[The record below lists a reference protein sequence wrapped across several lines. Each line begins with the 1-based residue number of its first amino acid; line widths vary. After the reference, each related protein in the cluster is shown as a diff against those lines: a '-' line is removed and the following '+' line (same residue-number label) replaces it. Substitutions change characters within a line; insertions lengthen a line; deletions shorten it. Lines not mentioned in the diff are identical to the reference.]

1 MSQTKSIR
9 SRIIDL
15 KPGGRILF
23 IGEKERTIRNTAS
36 VIATLS
42 GKRFSV
48 RKGRESNTFMVY
60 RYE

>member
-1 MSQTKSIR
+1 MLQTKSIR
-9 SRIIDL
+9 SRIIAL

-23 IGEKERTIRNTAS
+23 VGEKERTIRNTAS
-36 VIATLS
+36 IIAGLS

-48 RKGRESNTFMVY
+48 KKGKESNTFMVY